1 MSARKK
7 TDKSSPSA
15 NTNSSA
21 ATASVAPP
29 PNVCIVLLG
38 ENGSVSEKLLKN
50 KIFVL
55 AGLFDEV
62 SSHMMTAEEDIK
74 KMIKSFGGTVNRSF
88 SKNTSEYQEL
98 YGRTNHNDIHLLT
111 IYHFSVRLST
121 RRKES

>member
-1 MSARKK
+1 MVTSA
-7 TDKSSPSA
+7 
-15 NTNSSA
+15 
-21 ATASVAPP
+21 
-29 PNVCIVLLG
+29 PNFCIILLG
-38 ENGSVSEKLLKN
+38 ENGAVSEKLFKN

-55 AGLFDEV
+55 ARLFDEV
-62 SSHMMTAEEDIK
+62 SSHMMTVEEDIK

-98 YGRTNHNDIHLLT
+98 YERTNHNDICLLT